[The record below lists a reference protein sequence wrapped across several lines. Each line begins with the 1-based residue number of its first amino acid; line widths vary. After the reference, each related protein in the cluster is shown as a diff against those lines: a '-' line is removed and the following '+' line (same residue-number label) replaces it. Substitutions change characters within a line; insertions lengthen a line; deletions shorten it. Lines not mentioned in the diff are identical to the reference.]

1 MTDRPCYPLWRL
13 AGPAPRVSR
22 RSRDLVRGLLA
33 SVVPRRAR
41 RVIVILAAP
50 LLAAG
55 CELTEVTVELPA
67 DVIVAESQLV
77 LALDLDDDE
86 VSLDAWT
93 LLHRTYQP
101 EGTPS
106 LSGAV
111 ITVSGERRNTI
122 RLVEQ
127 DSVELCIMPDT
138 AEDFSAEGAACYRA
152 EATPSP
158 FAPGEMLSLQ
168 VRAADGRVL
177 TANSRV
183 PGAFLMT
190 GLNHEDGH
198 CRLPPDTNYRMR
210 WTPSDDSWA
219 YLIDARLENL
229 TAAFAPR
236 GINAPDTLYLT
247 GASIGREDTDMV
259 FPRNLGL
266 FDFFD
271 RSEEERD
278 VIRALEDGLPEG
290 SRAEVAVTAIDRNW
304 VNWVRGGNFNPSGQV
319 RIPSVFGEGT
329 GFFGTAI
336 QRRLWIRSSVGGAGE
351 PPLCGPVWN

>member
-1 MTDRPCYPLWRL
+1 MTGRPCFPPWRL
-13 AGPAPRVSR
+13 AGPAPRHSR
-22 RSRDLVRGLLA
+22 CSRGFSHGLRA
-33 SVVPRRAR
+33 PAVPRRAR
-41 RVIVILAAP
+41 RAIAILAAP
-50 LLAAG
+50 LLVAG
-55 CELTEVTVELPA
+55 CELTEVTVELPE
-67 DVIVAESQLV
+67 DVIVAEAQLV

-101 EGTPS
+101 ERAPS

-111 ITVSGERRNTI
+111 ITVSGERRNTVH
-122 RLVEQ
+122 LLEQ
-127 DSVELCIMPDT
+127 DSVELCILPDT

-152 EATPSP
+152 EATPAP

-183 PGAFLMT
+183 PGAFWMT
-190 GLNHEDGH
+190 GLTHRDGH
-198 CRLPPDTNYRMR
+198 CRLAPDTNYRMR

-236 GINAPDTLYLT
+236 GINAPDTLHLA

-271 RSEEERD
+271 SSEDERD

-336 QRRLWIRSSVGGAGE
+336 QRRMWIRSSEAGPGE